1 MYVYTHVYVWLGS
14 QREINII
21 YCLQTYIHTYTFI
34 LVVYHLYLYIH
45 LLGEV
50 EREDQKKRAA
60 GRQLNQEE
68 ND

>member
-21 YCLQTYIHTYTFI
+21 YCLQTYTHTYTFI